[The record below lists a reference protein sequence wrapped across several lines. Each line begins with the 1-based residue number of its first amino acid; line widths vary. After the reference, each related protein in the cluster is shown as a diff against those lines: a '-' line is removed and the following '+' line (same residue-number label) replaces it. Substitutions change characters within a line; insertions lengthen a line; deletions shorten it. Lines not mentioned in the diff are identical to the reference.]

1 MSLLMDN
8 LQRLGIIFCIL
19 SLWVLANIPVTYAND
34 QFIINQSESKLDHRY
49 QYTYDLLQLVIDAT
63 KADFG
68 EASLQVSDLIMSRN
82 RIFRALQEGETINVI
97 AEASNLQWNKQL
109 IPIKIPIRKGIQ
121 GFRIFIIK
129 KENVSR
135 LAQITSLA
143 QLTAL
148 DTGSGSQWSTKVAMQ
163 QAGFKIIES
172 NQYDSLFNMLLKG
185 RFITFGRGVNEVFQ
199 EVEQFNQQYPD
210 LVVDESIML
219 HIPLATYYYV
229 SPNKPRLAQRI
240 QIGLQRIIDNGQFD
254 QLFYQRHCDFLIKS
268 KLNQRLVFK
277 IDNPFISESE
287 MTSIVGKDFLL
298 NPMDDFSILC
308 KKYH

>member
-1 MSLLMDN
+1 MDN

-129 KENVSR
+129 KE
-135 LAQITSLA
+135 I
-143 QLTAL
+143 
-148 DTGSGSQWSTKVAMQ
+148 KE
-163 QAGFKIIES
+163 KI
-172 NQYDSLFNMLLKG
+172 
-185 RFITFGRGVNEVFQ
+185 VF
-199 EVEQFNQQYPD
+199 
-210 LVVDESIML
+210 
-219 HIPLATYYYV
+219 
-229 SPNKPRLAQRI
+229 
-240 QIGLQRIIDNGQFD
+240 
-254 QLFYQRHCDFLIKS
+254 
-268 KLNQRLVFK
+268 
-277 IDNPFISESE
+277 
-287 MTSIVGKDFLL
+287 
-298 NPMDDFSILC
+298 
-308 KKYH
+308 